1 MHLPKLPTI
10 FVKGGEER
18 KAFFTIQAKELI
30 AAGWVEKDAEPKI
43 ETIEPQVSEE
53 KKTVKA
59 DSKPI
64 AKAEA
69 KPKAIRVKSEE
80 SKEVPEEIEE

>member
-30 AAGWVEKDAEPKI
+30 DAGWVEKDAKP
-43 ETIEPQVSEE
+43 ETKKVELEVPEE
-53 KKTVKA
+53 KKAVKA
-59 DSKPI
+59 SPKPP

-69 KPKAIRVKSEE
+69 KPKAVRPKSEE
-80 SKEVPEEIEE
+80 PKEIAEETKE